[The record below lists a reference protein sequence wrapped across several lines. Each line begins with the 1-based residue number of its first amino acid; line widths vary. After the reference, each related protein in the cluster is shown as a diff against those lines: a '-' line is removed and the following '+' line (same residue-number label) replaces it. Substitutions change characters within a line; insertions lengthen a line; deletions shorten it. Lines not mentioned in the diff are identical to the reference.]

1 MEKKDMDNR
10 DFEIKIKSSNNLSQ
24 EEKRKALWAV
34 FDTLLSNNS
43 GGRKK
48 NQKIQTI
55 PQVKSKTNNL

>member
-1 MEKKDMDNR
+1 MDNR

-34 FDTLLSNNS
+34 FDILLSNNS